1 MIRSA
6 VLLLAVAGLTA
17 CQHDVLPAVAP
28 APVAACLTFAVQ
40 ERGVLANVYD
50 RDVQNAVRSTTET
63 ALVGAGFNVLDDASQ
78 PHDLV
83 ATITTVPGSRL
94 ESNARVQTKISLESG
109 GKVVATLDA
118 SAPQAG
124 QGYGG
129 EIADQLVDAVF
140 RSPDLA
146 AFTRELRQPRSK
158 QHLATAALR
167 SAQAPAPIAPRLPVV
182 APVAAVAP
190 VVALATPAAEPLVGA
205 PQPDAYALVF
215 GVDTYDHA
223 GPVAG
228 AAADAQRFAAMAQRT
243 LGVPREH
250 IKLVVGDK
258 ADKVAFDLNVE
269 WLKLNVH
276 QGRIYFYFSGRG
288 ALRRKSATEF
298 LLPKDGDPATLD
310 ATGVSL
316 PALLQALGQ
325 TRAKDVI
332 AVIDASFSGA
342 GERSAQATDAVTPRV
357 ISEPEI
363 ALRVALLSASTSA
376 EIAGSTS
383 TASGGGVFTRW
394 LVEGLGNAR
403 ADLDGDGQITL
414 LELATWTGPRV
425 AREAKR
431 GNRSQA
437 PALLL
442 GPGFVAA
449 TTTIASGL
457 PAEQ

>member
-190 VVALATPAAEPLVGA
+190 VVATPAAEPLVGA

-276 QGRIYFYFSGRG
+276 QGRIYFYFSGR
-288 ALRRKSATEF
+288 
-298 LLPKDGDPATLD
+298 GDPATLD

-414 LELATWTGPRV
+414 QELATWTGPRV
-425 AREAKR
+425 TREAKR